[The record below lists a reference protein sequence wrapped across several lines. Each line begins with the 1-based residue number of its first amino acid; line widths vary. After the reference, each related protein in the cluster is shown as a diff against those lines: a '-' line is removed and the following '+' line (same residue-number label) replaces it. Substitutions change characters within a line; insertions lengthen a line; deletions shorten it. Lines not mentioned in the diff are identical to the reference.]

1 MFHLSIFSQS
11 QSLEIYAFKNR
22 LKIILSTNKVMS
34 IVYYRTFFKIKGS
47 HELSGTKGIPHFS
60 EDMMFNRPQRDKSG
74 LFDKILKENGDY

>member
-1 MFHLSIFSQS
+1 
-11 QSLEIYAFKNR
+11 
-22 LKIILSTNKVMS
+22 MS